1 MSHHYMLALL
11 LAATVLNVG
20 EPAPPLTVEQILRAP
35 EGAVANW
42 QALKGKAVVV
52 EFWATWCAPCVEQ
65 IPHWNAL
72 AEKFKSRS
80 IQFIAIGYEDPELI
94 AAFLKQ
100 RPMAGWIAL
109 DPAGATFKAYG
120 VESVPHTVLV
130 DAKGAVRGI
139 TSPQQL
145 TEADLEALLGGRELR
160 LAEATAPG

>member
-1 MSHHYMLALL
+1 MLPLL
-11 LAATVLNVG
+11 LAAAVLNVG
-20 EPAPPLTVEQILRAP
+20 EPAPPLTVEQLLQAP
-35 EGAVANW
+35 EGTAAKW
-42 QALKGKAVVV
+42 QALKGKTVVL

-72 AEKFKSRS
+72 AEKFKSRP

-94 AAFLKQ
+94 AVFLKQ

-109 DPAGATFKAYG
+109 DPAAATFKAYG

-139 TSPQQL
+139 TSLQQL

-160 LAEATAPG
+160 LAKATAPG

>member
-1 MSHHYMLALL
+1 MLPLL
-11 LAATVLNVG
+11 LAAAVLNVG
-20 EPAPPLTVEQILRAP
+20 EPAPPLTVEQLLRAP
-35 EGAVANW
+35 EGTAANW
-42 QALKGKAVVV
+42 QALKGKAVVL

-72 AEKFKSRS
+72 AEKFKSRP

-94 AAFLKQ
+94 AVFLKQ

-109 DPAGATFKAYG
+109 DPAAATFKAYG

-139 TSPQQL
+139 TSLQQL

-160 LAEATAPG
+160 LAKATAPG